1 MPRSIP
7 SRLERNVPE
16 PFALPSSTPS
26 GRTLSPDELRSWL
39 DAHSRDIARR
49 WHLEVRSRQEEMDPP
64 VEELLEAFLR
74 LLAGFLPCLQ
84 SNHREQ
90 AGLIFDEAAELYG
103 HLGAV
108 RGLAAG
114 EAIEETQ
121 LLREVLLRFLYLHPP
136 AKGRHALGLREL
148 LQVSRS
154 VDRLVTHA
162 GIGHTDTLFFKF
174 FQSHG
179 VPDAPGSQVLE
190 EVREQ
195 LDHIRRDLEGLHALV
210 GSGSPDEAVAE

>member
-1 MPRSIP
+1 
-7 SRLERNVPE
+7 
-16 PFALPSSTPS
+16 
-26 GRTLSPDELRSWL
+26 
-39 DAHSRDIARR
+39 
-49 WHLEVRSRQEEMDPP
+49 MDPSI
-64 VEELLEAFLR
+64 EELLEDFLR
-74 LLAGFLPCLQ
+74 LLAGFLPCLH

-103 HLGAV
+103 HLGAI

-136 AKGRHALGLREL
+136 VEGKHPLGLREL
-148 LQVSRS
+148 LQISRA

-179 VPDAPGSQVLE
+179 VPDAPGPQVVA

-195 LDHIRRDLEGLHALV
+195 LDHIRHDLEGLHALV
-210 GSGSPDEAVAE
+210 GSGSSDESVAE